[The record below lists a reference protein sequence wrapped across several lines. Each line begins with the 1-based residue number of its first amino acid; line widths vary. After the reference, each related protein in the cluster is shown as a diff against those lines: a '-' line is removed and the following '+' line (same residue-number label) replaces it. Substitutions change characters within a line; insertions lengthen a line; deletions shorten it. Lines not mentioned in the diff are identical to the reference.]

1 MYLSGVG
8 CALPTQQISNHELL
22 ELVAY
27 YSRRGYEGDLDALLS
42 TITAKLR
49 RIGIAT
55 RFWRA
60 TKERPIE
67 LLREACEG
75 ALRQANLGHHD
86 VDFVIY
92 AGVDRGFAEPANA
105 CFIAKE
111 LGMNRARTFD
121 IADACLGW
129 CTATEVAQALFTSAP
144 SAVALVVN
152 GEFPMRLGGAVLPG
166 CFAIGSEAELAWKF
180 PAFTLGE
187 AATATILVGEGAAW
201 QYVHESHN
209 QFADLCTVGFGA
221 SADYAGPS
229 ARLESS
235 GTQEFRAYGRELTQQ
250 TVRPAIRVLRELLSR
265 TSHPRSSVS
274 IGSDKFA
281 NLGIGNIDAPLPAAF
296 PDDRNHSGDEIDVII
311 AEPGEFGDADARGEK
326 EFGGHAGSDAAEV
339 LCHWMFQDDREFCAR
354 EHAWKPAR

>member
-22 ELVAY
+22 ELVSY

-42 TITAKLR
+42 TIAAKLR

-60 TKERPIE
+60 PKERPIE
-67 LLREACEG
+67 LLRQACES
-75 ALRQANLGHHD
+75 ALRQSNLGHHE

-92 AGVDRGFAEPANA
+92 VGVDRGFAEPSNA

-144 SAVALVVN
+144 SAVALVVS
-152 GEFPMRLGGAVLPG
+152 GEFPMRLGGAVMPG
-166 CFAIGSEAELAWKF
+166 CFTIGSETELEWKF

-187 AATATILVGEGAAW
+187 AATASVLVGEGVDW

-209 QFADLCTVGFGA
+209 QFADLCTVGLGA

-229 ARLESS
+229 ARIESS

-265 TSHPRSSVS
+265 MGRPRAILPHSVVGPYVTKLAKHVNADLNLFSTFTELGNLATSSLPSCLYYAQLRGVLNKNDSAAGWVAASGLKVS
-274 IGSDKFA
+274 
-281 NLGIGNIDAPLPAAF
+281 AF
-296 PDDRNHSGDEIDVII
+296 EIC
-311 AEPGEFGDADARGEK
+311 R
-326 EFGGHAGSDAAEV
+326 
-339 LCHWMFQDDREFCAR
+339 R
-354 EHAWKPAR
+354 